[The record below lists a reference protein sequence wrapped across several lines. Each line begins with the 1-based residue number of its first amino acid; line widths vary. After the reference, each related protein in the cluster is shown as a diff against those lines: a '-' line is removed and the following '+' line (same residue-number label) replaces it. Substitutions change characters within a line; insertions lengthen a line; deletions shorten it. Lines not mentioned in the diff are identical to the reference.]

1 MRLLLIFLTAWLISG
16 PAHANPV
23 QQPHIEVEL
32 IPASMAVTPGEP
44 FTVALRMTMDRNWH
58 TYWRNPG
65 DSGLPTTIR
74 WTLPEG
80 FTAGPILWPAP
91 ERVDIGPL
99 ANYGY
104 KNEILLITDIATP
117 ERIRGM
123 LVPIKARAD
132 WLVCEEICIPG
143 DAEMSLMLPVGP
155 AVPNP
160 KWARAI
166 QATRDALPREV
177 PGLDASAT
185 LAGDE
190 WLISIARDAAPRLG
204 NLQFFPYDDGVVR
217 YASPQHFSAA
227 GDRYLLRF
235 DTGIAVE
242 GFEGALEGV
251 LVANPA
257 FPTGVSGAPVAMAF
271 DTAPALPPMSATM
284 PVSTNVTLLAALALA
299 FVGGIILN
307 LMPCV
312 FPIVSIKL
320 LGFVQQSG
328 GSDSSLRAHG
338 LLFSAGVLVCFWVVA
353 GALLGLRAGGEALGW
368 GYQLQSPLIVSALAI
383 LFFALAL
390 NLSGVFHFGDSMQQ
404 LAGSVRARGGYL
416 DAFSAGLLATIVAT
430 PCTAPF
436 MGVALGF
443 ALTQPTLDAM
453 LVFTFLALGMA
464 SPYIVLSFSPALMRR
479 LPKPGAWMETLR
491 QILAFPL
498 YLTVVWLAWVLGRQ
512 VGVDGVAK
520 LLVALTLFGAALW
533 VYGRWRNALASR
545 VRFTAVALAAL
556 LAAGGVLVAL
566 PGPVARD
573 AVAYD
578 AADAWKP
585 WSTDAVAKAQAE
597 GRAVFVDFTAAWCVT
612 CQVNKQLV
620 LNRAA
625 VMQRFA
631 ETDIVLLRADWT
643 NQDPEITEALRL
655 LGRSGVPV
663 YAMYPANGAAPE
675 LLPELLTES
684 RIMEAI
690 ERATRGSARTAAAP

>member
-1 MRLLLIFLTAWLISG
+1 MRLFLTLLTAWLISG
-16 PAHANPV
+16 HALANPV
-23 QQPHIEVEL
+23 QRPHIEVEL

-44 FTVALRMTMDRNWH
+44 FTVALRMTMEDRWH

-65 DSGLPTTIR
+65 DSGLPTTIQ

-80 FTAGPILWPAP
+80 FEAGPILWPVP
-91 ERVDIGPL
+91 ERIDIGPL

-104 KNEILLITDIATP
+104 KNEVLLITDIRTP
-117 ERIRGM
+117 DSIRGL

-143 DAEMSLMLPVGP
+143 DAELSIMLPVGP
-155 AVPNP
+155 SSPNP
-160 KWARAI
+160 LWANAI
-166 QATRDALPREV
+166 EATRDGLPREL
-177 PGLDASAT
+177 PGLDAAAT

-190 WLISIARDAAPRLG
+190 WLISIAREAVPRLG
-204 NLQFFPYDDGVVR
+204 KLEFFPHDDGWIR
-217 YASPQHFSAA
+217 YASPQRLVTV
-227 GDRYLLRF
+227 GDRHQIRF
-235 DTGIAVE
+235 DAAPGARDLE
-242 GFEGALEGV
+242 GELAGV
-251 LVANPA
+251 LVARPA
-257 FPTGVSGAPVAMAF
+257 FSAGVPGATVAMAF
-271 DTAPALPPMSATM
+271 DTAAALPPA
-284 PVSTNVTLLAALALA
+284 PVSTPAGNVTLLAALALA

-328 GSDSSLRAHG
+328 GNNASLRAHG
-338 LLFSAGVLVCFWVVA
+338 LVFAAGVVVCFWAVA
-353 GALLGLRAGGEALGW
+353 GVLLGLRAGGEALGW
-368 GYQLQSPLIVSALAI
+368 GYQLQSPLVVSALAI

-404 LAGSVRARGGYL
+404 LAGSVRARSGYL
-416 DAFSAGLLATIVAT
+416 DAFLAGLLATVVAT

-443 ALTQPTLDAM
+443 ALTQPASDAM

-464 SPYIVLSFSPALMRR
+464 SPYILLSFSPALMRR
-479 LPKPGAWMETLR
+479 LPKPGAWMDTFR
-491 QILAFPL
+491 RILAFPL

-533 VYGRWRNALASR
+533 VYGHWRHSPSARAR
-545 VRFTAVALAAL
+545 YAAVLMSAL
-556 LAAGGVLVAL
+556 LAAGGVLAAW
-566 PGPVARD
+566 PASEARDPVA
-573 AVAYD
+573 YEYPSS
-578 AADAWKP
+578 DAWKQ
-585 WSTDAVAKAQAE
+585 WSPGAVEAAQSE
-597 GRAVFVDFTAAWCVT
+597 GKAVFVDFTAAWCVT

-620 LNRAA
+620 LNRGA
-625 VMQRFA
+625 VLRRFA
-631 ETDIVLLRADWT
+631 EADVQLLRADWT

-663 YAMYPANGAAPE
+663 YAMYPADGGAPE

-684 RIMEAI
+684 RVMEAI
-690 ERATRGSARTAAAP
+690 ERATGGGARTAAR